1 MAFCNSCGATLD
13 SGATFCRKCG
23 GKVTG
28 AVPTTPSTAAAGPV
42 PPPTAARTNNGLKT
56 FLIVVGVVIALGI
69 LGTVAATLV
78 GLHIARRTHVSQKGD
93 RVRVE
98 TPFGTVTSTKD
109 PEEAARNIGVDIYP
123 GARALKTDAASVV
136 VGGMKTVSAEFQTS
150 DSADKVFDFYKR
162 KFPDAN
168 ITESDSQHYTIVST
182 NHGSILTI
190 NIEATGGETHFHIA
204 NVIGA
209 PNRGGTASD

>member
-1 MAFCNSCGATLD
+1 VAFCNSCGATLD
-13 SGATFCRKCG
+13 SSASFCKKCG

-28 AVPTTPSTAAAGPV
+28 AVSSSPPTPPVAPVAGTPTTGS
-42 PPPTAARTNNGLKT
+42 GLRT

-78 GLHIARRTHVSQKGD
+78 GLHIAKRTHVTQKGD

-109 PEEAARNIGVDIYP
+109 PEEAARNLGIDIYP
-123 GARALKTDAASVV
+123 GARALKTEDASVV
-136 VGGMKTVSAEFQTS
+136 VGGMKTVSAEFQTD
-150 DSADKVFDFYKR
+150 DSADKVFDFYKK

-168 ITESDSQHYTIVST
+168 VTQNDQQHYTIVST
-182 NHGSILTI
+182 NHGAILTI

-204 NVIGA
+204 NVTGMQ
-209 PNRGGTASD
+209 NRSTTAAD

>member
-1 MAFCNSCGATLD
+1 VAFCNSCGATLD
-13 SGATFCRKCG
+13 SDASFCIKCG
-23 GKVTG
+23 SKITG
-28 AVPTTPSTAAAGPV
+28 AVSASASTLPATAVAGTPTTS
-42 PPPTAARTNNGLKT
+42 RGLKT

-78 GLHIARRTHVSQKGD
+78 GLHIAKRTHVTQKGD

-109 PEEAARNIGVDIYP
+109 PEEAARNLGVDVYP
-123 GARALKTDAASVV
+123 GARALKTDAASVT
-136 VGGMKTVSAEFQTS
+136 VGGMKTVSAEFQTG
-150 DSADKVFDFYKR
+150 DSPDKVFEFYKQ

-168 ITESDSQHYTIVST
+168 VTQGDQQHYTIVST
-182 NHGSILTI
+182 NHGSIVTI

-204 NVIGA
+204 NVTGMQ
-209 PNRGGTASD
+209 NRSGRATD

>member
-1 MAFCNSCGATLD
+1 VAFCNSCGATLD
-13 SGATFCRKCG
+13 SSASFCTKCG

-28 AVPTTPSTAAAGPV
+28 AVSPSPPTPPVAPAAGTPTTSS
-42 PPPTAARTNNGLKT
+42 GLRT

-78 GLHIARRTHVSQKGD
+78 GLHIAKRTHVSQKGD

-109 PEEAARNIGVDIYP
+109 PEEAARNLGLDIYP

-150 DSADKVFDFYKR
+150 DSPDKVFAFYKQ

-168 ITESDSQHYTIVST
+168 VTQSDQQHYTIVST

-190 NIEATGGETHFHIA
+190 NIEASGDETHFHIA
-204 NVIGA
+204 NVTGMQNRSITGA
-209 PNRGGTASD
+209 D